1 MSKKVKLTNEAV
13 LMSLFAAF
21 ISAGCFIQIPF
32 FGGVPIVF
40 QDMFAVFAG
49 LMLGGLYGV
58 GAVMIFLCLG
68 ILGLP
73 VFSGK
78 AGLHVILQGV
88 TGGFLVGYLFAAFVA
103 GVLSHF
109 FLKKTFGDIKTYI
122 ILIISS
128 VIAMCIIFTCG
139 VVGFMRV
146 TGCDLTKAFAL
157 VVVPFMPGTVLKI
170 NLLVLLGKKFCPII
184 NNYISR

>member
-32 FGGVPIVF
+32 FGGVPIVS

-109 FLKKTFGDIKTYI
+109 FLKKTFALKALKNRVNSCWQGFG
-122 ILIISS
+122 
-128 VIAMCIIFTCG
+128 VRACG
-139 VVGFMRV
+139 SYK
-146 TGCDLTKAFAL
+146 DKSL
-157 VVVPFMPGTVLKI
+157 
-170 NLLVLLGKKFCPII
+170 
-184 NNYISR
+184 